1 MGNFSEDDSG
11 IVSHS
16 ILYKTTITTN
26 ELVCREYSLQWKGHG
41 VRGSLPTTLLGGKE

>member
-11 IVSHS
+11 IVSHC

-41 VRGSLPTTLLGGKE
+41 EGEGVRG